1 MFPIVIVPADAAEL
15 SEQMGT
21 KFKFWYSDEL
31 RQRTLFKEGRPGT
44 GENWAEKLAAEFA
57 GLLGIPHAHYDLA
70 IWKDRCGVITP
81 SLVSKKE
88 RLIHGNELIEGKV
101 IRASNDE
108 NLRYYEQRSHIA
120 TRAFQFL
127 KRNSDIIAAPHTYQ
141 PINGVD
147 SALGVFVGYL
157 LFDAWIANQD
167 RHSENWGII
176 MSAEGNLYLAPSYDH
191 GSSLGRNET
200 DDRRQAI
207 LATRDQGQSMAAYV
221 RRARS
226 AFYPPAPVGAKVKAY
241 PTLELFEL
249 ACKMDPLAGL
259 AWQGQLAAIEE
270 QKIREVI
277 SMVPDENMSGIAREF
292 TAKLL
297 LTNIDR
303 LLSLKIR

>member
-1 MFPIVIVPADAAEL
+1 MFPIVVVPADAAEL

-21 KFKFWYSDEL
+21 KFKFWYSDER
-31 RQRTLFKEGRPGT
+31 RQRILFKEGRPGT

-57 GLLGIPHAHYDLA
+57 GMLGIPHAHYDLA
-70 IWKDRCGVITP
+70 TWKDRCGVVTP
-81 SLVSKKE
+81 SLVLKKE

-127 KRNSDIIAAPHTYQ
+127 RRNSDIIATPYTYQ

-147 SALGVFVGYL
+147 SALGVFIGYL

-176 MSAEGNLYLAPSYDH
+176 MNAEGNLYLAPSYDH

-207 LATRDQGQSMAAYV
+207 LMTKDKGQSMEAYV

-226 AFYPPAPVGAKVKAY
+226 AFYPPAPVDAKVKAY
-241 PTLELFEL
+241 PTLELFEQ
-249 ACKMDPLAGL
+249 ACKMDPLAGI

-270 QKIREVI
+270 LKIREAI
-277 SMVPDENMSGIAREF
+277 AMVPDKYMSRVAREF
-292 TAKLL
+292 TARLL
-297 LTNIDR
+297 LVNIDR
-303 LLSLKIR
+303 LLSLKIQ

>member
-1 MFPIVIVPADAAEL
+1 M
-15 SEQMGT
+15 Q
-21 KFKFWYSDEL
+21 
-31 RQRTLFKEGRPGT
+31 QR
-44 GENWAEKLAAEFA
+44 
-57 GLLGIPHAHYDLA
+57 H
-70 IWKDRCGVITP
+70 
-81 SLVSKKE
+81 
-88 RLIHGNELIEGKV
+88 
-101 IRASNDE
+101 
-108 NLRYYEQRSHIA
+108 
-120 TRAFQFL
+120 
-127 KRNSDIIAAPHTYQ
+127 
-141 PINGVD
+141 
-147 SALGVFVGYL
+147 
-157 LFDAWIANQD
+157 
-167 RHSENWGII
+167 
-176 MSAEGNLYLAPSYDH
+176 LAPSYDH

-207 LATRDQGQSMAAYV
+207 LATRDKGQSMAAYV

-277 SMVPDENMSGIAREF
+277 SMVPDEHMSGIAREF